1 MDPQAPPFELIDLPG
16 VTTPQCSVVAV
27 DGEPGRIPTLFVHGI
42 IDNVRRWITPD
53 DDGGAGLDL
62 PDPTMSPVIFDP
74 HRSRTIAGATVSAR
88 FEGAGLLERFA
99 RLGRPAVAFSYQDR
113 RRPVACMA
121 EALEKLHRVAAW
133 ACVRWGARRLHLVG
147 HSRGGLV
154 CRHALLGD
162 SAVMSA
168 ADFLGRVD
176 RLITICTPHLGSSL
190 AGVSVPLKK
199 TLARLGGLAAKLAE
213 PAADARAPLEGFR
226 ALLENLSQLTP
237 DSDEVRRAASESLPP
252 LPGGYFA
259 IAGSVPTFFACELP
273 LVGRLRIPPPLPRVR
288 EFSDG
293 KGDMAV
299 AIESALDIPGRAPD
313 RTLVLPVNHVTATYD
328 PAVHEALLEWTGG

>member
-1 MDPQAPPFELIDLPG
+1 M
-16 VTTPQCSVVAV
+16 T
-27 DGEPGRIPTLFVHGI
+27 
-42 IDNVRRWITPD
+42 
-53 DDGGAGLDL
+53 
-62 PDPTMSPVIFDP
+62 
-74 HRSRTIAGATVSAR
+74 
-88 FEGAGLLERFA
+88 
-99 RLGRPAVAFSYQDR
+99 
-113 RRPVACMA
+113 

-133 ACVRWGARRLHLVG
+133 VTSRWPAPRLHLVG

-162 SAVMSA
+162 SAVMTA

-190 AGVSVPLKK
+190 AGVSVPIKK
-199 TLARLGGLAAKLAE
+199 TLARLDGLAAKLAE
-213 PAADARAPLEGFR
+213 PTADARAPLEGLR

-273 LVGRLRIPPPLPRVR
+273 VVGRLRIPPPLPRVR

-293 KGDMAV
+293 QGDMAV
-299 AIESALDIPGRAPD
+299 SIESALDIPGRTPD
-313 RTLVLPVNHVTATYD
+313 RTLVLPVNHITATYD
-328 PAVHEALLEWTGG
+328 PAVHEALLEWTAV